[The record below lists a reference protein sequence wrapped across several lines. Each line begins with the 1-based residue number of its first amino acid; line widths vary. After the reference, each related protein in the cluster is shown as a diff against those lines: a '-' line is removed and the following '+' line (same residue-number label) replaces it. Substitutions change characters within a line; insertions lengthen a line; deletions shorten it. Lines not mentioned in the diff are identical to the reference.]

1 MFTFTPRIVFGKPL
15 IFNRGHSV
23 TVVGGR
29 PAAFG
34 GGWWKTNQGILNS
47 WNLVTDMVRDLAGH
61 EWLSFG
67 KYADSGLVYSA
78 GDADVYRSLQRLFLN
93 RQSDYLVNFRSAP
106 NLPWQRV
113 LIHPEYKEWNDFE
126 QNYEAL
132 KGTEMPKLDDLVDP
146 DTGLPRDI
154 DDPDSDKYKALKEI
168 EQAGC
173 QNCPNAEL
181 EQIQF
186 IDPDTKQPNL
196 RHDHPGV
203 PGSQQLPGDVRSGTA
218 SLSQAGAE

>member
-126 QNYEAL
+126 QNYE
-132 KGTEMPKLDDLVDP
+132 
-146 DTGLPRDI
+146 
-154 DDPDSDKYKALKEI
+154 
-168 EQAGC
+168 
-173 QNCPNAEL
+173 L